1 MTFIHAEL
9 ICICKFLLKKV
20 NQKILGALLLFDYF
34 MFYEL
39 QFTSVCLKCNLW
51 IQGYLNNP
59 MGCINSGEKI
69 LLNPYSNDLT
79 FKSTNLLS

>member
-1 MTFIHAEL
+1 MNMIVKSL
-9 ICICKFLLKKV
+9 ILDPS
-20 NQKILGALLLFDYF
+20 QKILGALLLFDYF